1 MAAPAPARIE
11 PAQKPQH
18 LRFWAGLVF
27 AIIMNLTTVVYT
39 YGKLSQQVQDL
50 DHDLQNLHEDVRT
63 MQLRSR

>member
-1 MAAPAPARIE
+1 
-11 PAQKPQH
+11 
-18 LRFWAGLVF
+18 
-27 AIIMNLTTVVYT
+27 MNLTTVVYT